1 MTTPLFTPAVGVA
14 AAGAGGTG
22 GAGARSYVD
31 PHTYEDP
38 NQAVREFAR
47 EIDAGYI
54 TIEAIIGTF
63 VPWFVCLFPP
73 VRCNRHAHYYQRR
86 EITR

>member
-14 AAGAGGTG
+14 TAAGGGAGGG
-22 GAGARSYVD
+22 GGARSYVD

-54 TIEAIIGTF
+54 TIEAIIGKLESAF
-63 VPWFVCLFPP
+63 EIYLKRGVPKNTY
-73 VRCNRHAHYYQRR
+73 R
-86 EITR
+86 